1 MSKELVWDA
10 IGERLYET
18 GVRKVAMY
26 PQDASGKYPKGAA
39 WNGVSA
45 ITESP
50 SGAESTKL
58 YADDGKYLDLT
69 SAEEYGCTIE
79 AYMYPDEFKPCNGET
94 ELLEGV
100 TVGQQ
105 ERQRFGLCYRTILGN
120 DTEGNKHG
128 YKLHLVYGC
137 KAAPSEK
144 AHNSVSDSPEA
155 EAMSWEIT
163 TTPVDVAGHDPSA
176 TLELDS
182 TTVSKTKMAA
192 IEKIL
197 YGSADTEARLPLPDE
212 VIEIL
217 NATEAA

>member
-18 GVRKVAMY
+18 GVKKVAMY
-26 PQDASGKYPKGAA
+26 PQDAAGAYPKGAA

-45 ITESP
+45 VTESP

-79 AYMYPDEFKPCNGET
+79 AYTYPDEFKPCNGET
-94 ELLEGV
+94 ELTEGV

-120 DTEGNKHG
+120 DTEGSKHG
-128 YKLHLVYGC
+128 YILHLVYGC

-144 AHNSVSDSPEA
+144 AHNTVNDSPETTT
-155 EAMSWEIT
+155 MSWEIT
-163 TTPVDVAGHDPSA
+163 TTPVDITGHEPSA
-176 TLELDS
+176 TLTLDS
-182 TTVSKTKMAA
+182 TKVPQAKMAA
-192 IEKIL
+192 IEKVL
-197 YGSADTEARLPLPDE
+197 YGSTDTEARLPLPNE
-212 VIEIL
+212 VIEIM
-217 NATEAA
+217 NAAEAA